1 METTPAALA
10 WPAEDTLYA
19 LDAAELSWNA
29 RNAHQATEMAR
40 QTANAA
46 SPILGGNERMN
57 DMQLQIYS
65 FEMGLHDSS
74 FD

>member
-1 METTPAALA
+1 VALA
-10 WPAEDTLYA
+10 RPKEVTLYA
-19 LDAAELSWNA
+19 LDAAEVGWDAWNT
-29 RNAHQATEMAR
+29 HQATEMAR